1 MKNRTL
7 KKACLLVLAAFI
19 YLSGCQTTT
28 SNLSMDLN
36 NYNVS
41 LYVTEYNPQIGTA
54 GYPQLGGKKIC
65 LSSIRNEARDTTMFY
80 YYSQDMRVQYSL
92 AGRPHAPM
100 QLVQNFLWYSYQ
112 KAFAQ
117 AGIEASVDCSAEN
130 IPELWVIIQSLNDDE
145 LRMKITVMKNRN
157 PVYEKDLMVTMSPS
171 ANHDVTVLKKRAYDM
186 IDLTVTK
193 ILDDPGFQ
201 KSILQ

>member
-1 MKNRTL
+1 
-7 KKACLLVLAAFI
+7 
-19 YLSGCQTTT
+19 
-28 SNLSMDLN
+28 
-36 NYNVS
+36 
-41 LYVTEYNPQIGTA
+41 
-54 GYPQLGGKKIC
+54 
-65 LSSIRNEARDTTMFY
+65 
-80 YYSQDMRVQYSL
+80 MRVQYSL

-171 ANHDVTVLKKRAYDM
+171 ANRDVTVLKKRAYDM